1 MLIVVG
7 YKNRHV
13 KSFSTELANP
23 QVSSAF
29 EPLRDK
35 MRDIMIT
42 DLANELLL
50 KVTKDKSYTYLIY
63 ENREL
68 WWRKI

>member
-1 MLIVVG
+1 M
-7 YKNRHV
+7 RR
-13 KSFSTELANP
+13 FFTERAISQDRAALQP
-23 QVSSAF
+23 H
-29 EPLRDK
+29 RDK

>member
-1 MLIVVG
+1 MLKV
-7 YKNRHV
+7 
-13 KSFSTELANP
+13 FSTELANP

-35 MRDIMIT
+35 MRDTMID

-50 KVTKDKSYTYLIY
+50 EVTMAQI
-63 ENREL
+63 
-68 WWRKI
+68 

>member
-1 MLIVVG
+1 MLKV
-7 YKNRHV
+7 
-13 KSFSTELANP
+13 FSTELANP

-35 MRDIMIT
+35 MRDIMIN

-50 KVTKDKSYTYLIY
+50 EVTMTQI
-63 ENREL
+63 
-68 WWRKI
+68 